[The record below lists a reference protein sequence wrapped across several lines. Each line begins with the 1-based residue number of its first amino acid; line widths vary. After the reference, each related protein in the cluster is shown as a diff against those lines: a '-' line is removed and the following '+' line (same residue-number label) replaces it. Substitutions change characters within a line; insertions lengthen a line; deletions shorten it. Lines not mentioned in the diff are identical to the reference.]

1 MNNSRILIVF
11 VAALLLACHAEAS
24 THDVIR
30 EWNAIA
36 VDRTLAAPAPAPAA
50 QTRLMAIYSAAVHDA
65 VNGITGRYQTY
76 LTPGPAPN
84 GSSPEA
90 AAIAASYRALCG
102 LFGTTY
108 CTSIEPIFML
118 SLSNHGLSTDD
129 PGIAYGLHAAES
141 VLESRLDDGASIATF
156 SWNGPSELP
165 GTFRLNAGQSA
176 LLPGWGAVTPFVL
189 RSSSQ
194 FRPEAPPALD
204 SEIYAKDYNEVK
216 EVGSTTS
223 ACSDSNPPPCRTAQQ
238 LDIALFWRDGSPVR
252 VWNQPL
258 QKFLASGDFD
268 ISSSART
275 NALVFLAAADS
286 SIACWEAKYGNA
298 VSGGYNFWRPQAA
311 IRRGDEDAN
320 FATVG
325 DPTWTPVHTTP
336 AHPEY
341 PSGHTSNS
349 TAIATILQ
357 LTFGDRPGEPFT
369 SSVTVNP
376 TSPNPRVIV
385 RTWSSFSEASDE
397 VIDARVWS
405 GIHFRNTDE
414 VGSRLGRQ
422 VARFVW
428 THALQECKGYGM
440 CR

>member
-1 MNNSRILIVF
+1 MILISVF
-11 VAALLLACHAEAS
+11 LFDCELKAGS
-24 THDVIR
+24 PDVIQ

-36 VDRTLAAPAPAPAA
+36 VDRTLAAPAPPPAA

-76 LTPGPAPN
+76 LPTDEAPA
-84 GSSPEA
+84 GASPEA
-90 AAIAASYRALCG
+90 AAIGASYRALCG
-102 LFGTTY
+102 LFGSTY
-108 CTSIEPIFML
+108 CSSIEPMFLL
-118 SLSNHGLSTDD
+118 SLSNHGVSADD
-129 PGIAYGLHAAES
+129 PGIAYGFHAAEH
-141 VLESRLDDGASIATF
+141 VLESRMNDGASTATF
-156 SWNGPSELP
+156 AWNGPNEMP
-165 GTFRLNAGQSA
+165 GTFRLNSGQSA
-176 LLPGWGAVTPFVL
+176 LLAGWGAVTPFVL
-189 RSSSQ
+189 RSASQ
-194 FRPEAPPALD
+194 FRPEPPPALE
-204 SEIYAKDYNEVK
+204 SELYARDLNEVK
-216 EVGSTTS
+216 EVGGSTS

-258 QKFLASGDFD
+258 QEFLAAGDFD

-286 SIACWEAKYGNA
+286 SIACWEAKYGND

-325 DPTWTPVHTTP
+325 DPTWSPVHTTP
-336 AHPEY
+336 PHPEY

-376 TSPNPRVIV
+376 TSPTPRVIV
-385 RTWSSFSEASDE
+385 RSWNSFGEAADE

-422 VARFVW
+422 VAQFVY
-428 THALQECKGYGM
+428 THALRECKGNT
-440 CR
+440 CL